1 MAWLRS
7 VVVGLKLCPW
17 AAPAL
22 NAGAI
27 RVRIHNN
34 DDLEALTQMVLE
46 EALALAA
53 MPEAGG
59 NATVLIGAPHALDD
73 FDDFL
78 QLTGVVEGLI
88 DDLGLRGKVQLASFH
103 PQYKVRKTSGHE
115 RIGLHMNVGHIQ
127 PIVCETNIFWPPEPT
142 QFADSTPETDV
153 ENHTNRSPMPIL
165 HLLREIEVS
174 NNSAAHC
181 QNLAGSRR

>member
-27 RVRIHNN
+27 RVRVHN
-34 DDLEALTQMVLE
+34 DEDLEALTQMVLE

-78 QLTGVVEGLI
+78 QLTSVVEGLI
-88 DDLGLRGKVQLASFH
+88 DDLRLRGKVQLASFH
-103 PQYKVRKTSGHE
+103 PQYTVRKRTG
-115 RIGLHMNVGHIQ
+115 
-127 PIVCETNIFWPPEPT
+127 
-142 QFADSTPETDV
+142 
-153 ENHTNRSPMPIL
+153 RS
-165 HLLREIEVS
+165 
-174 NNSAAHC
+174 
-181 QNLAGSRR
+181 